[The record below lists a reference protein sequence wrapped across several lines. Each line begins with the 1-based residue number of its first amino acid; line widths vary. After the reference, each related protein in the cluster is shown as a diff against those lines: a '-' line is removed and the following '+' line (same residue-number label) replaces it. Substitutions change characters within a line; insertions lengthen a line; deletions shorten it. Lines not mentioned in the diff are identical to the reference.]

1 MGAPKT
7 PSSTASTVTTNSSST
22 PWSGA
27 ADYLTQGG
35 TSGKGV
41 YGDVLNYANNYSELT
56 PQESSLMAGQQSNLD
71 ARNPILQSNYNTTNG
86 LSQALMN
93 GAYNTNFGGVANAG
107 LTNSTAANAGLTNST
122 AANAG
127 LTNSKNA
134 PNSYALQSNIK
145 QGMSALGNANPAN
158 ALSNAMSGN
167 VNTSVLGA
175 MNQKNIDQATQGFN
189 NDVRTVNQQIMPGI
203 NNDAFAAG
211 QYGGSRQG
219 IAQGLALQGLGTEAG
234 NLAQNALDSGNQ
246 LYGNAYQ
253 QAQSTAAQTANS
265 LAGLAANN
273 SQFNAGQDTQNNQYN
288 TSNALNNSQY
298 NAGQANNMSQ
308 FNANQNNASS
318 LANASNANN
327 MAQFNAN
334 LGLQNNT
341 QQMAQKAQNLTNA
354 STGNQLA
361 NDASTNL
368 FSGQDQTYAAQQG
381 LANTPQQQQLDM
393 LNLRLNAL
401 SPGAAL
407 GGGTSGSTSTPYYS
421 NTMGQVGGLMSGAGG
436 LLSSLK

>member
-93 GAYNTNFGGVANAG
+93 GAYNTNFGGV
-107 LTNSTAANAGLTNST
+107 ANAGLTNST